1 MESSSPAEITN
12 LLERA
17 HAGDGDAGE
26 RLMAAVYDELHRRA
40 ASQMRGQGEGHTLQ
54 ASALVHEAYMKL
66 VGARQE
72 PFVNRRH
79 FLSVAATA
87 MRQVLIDHARR
98 KESGKRQ
105 APGEQE
111 PLDSLVVEYASRA
124 IDLEALD
131 EALNE
136 LAGFDAEMA
145 RAVELRFFAGLSVED
160 TASALATSER
170 TVAREWNVAKAWL
183 TREIARAE

>member
-1 MESSSPAEITN
+1 MESSSPAEITY

-17 HAGDGDAGE
+17 HAGDGDAGD

-40 ASQMRGQGEGHTLQ
+40 ASLMRGQGEGHTLQ

-131 EALNE
+131 VALNE

-145 RAVELRFFAGLSVED
+145 RAVELRFFADLSVAE
-160 TASALATSER
+160 TAEELGLAPRTLER
-170 TVAREWNVAKAWL
+170 RWRATRAWL
-183 TREIARAE
+183 LTRVR